1 MANLRNVTPLDGKP
15 GAPLAG
21 SRTESSRRS
30 CEIRTLLMLRRFT
43 TPLAVVFICIMSG
56 STHAHAGSNLVLRP
70 VGRGK
75 FGVSRQD

>member
-1 MANLRNVTPLDGKP
+1 MRHWQVRGPKAVDRK
-15 GAPLAG
+15 
-21 SRTESSRRS
+21 RS

-43 TPLAVVFICIMSG
+43 TPLAEVFICIMSG

-70 VGRGK
+70 VGRGN